1 MNAAREPGHLL
12 VSALAS
18 VALGIALGVVGVF
31 TLAAV
36 AGQEPV
42 AEAATVQVLEY
53 GTR

>member
-1 MNAAREPGHLL
+1 MNAAPGPGNLL
-12 VSALAS
+12 VSALAA

-31 TLAAV
+31 TLASV

-42 AEAATVQVLEY
+42 AEASTVQVLEY